1 MSSQKK
7 NLPLESVIFK
17 YLNSPLTTA
26 VPSQWSRF
34 WFRNCAEKD
43 SKVTILHL
51 KDNIYIKIR
60 NKKGTQKRFSYE
72 ELRYSET
79 ELTFPNTKDFF
90 ATLHHPFL
98 LNKLTPKSWVANGV
112 PILFQTLILEKLMLH
127 QYFKQHSHIKKGF
140 QISLLKCKVPGWEIF
155 RFSQNERK
163 NGMILGIKWWTN
175 MSEPRPILG
184 LYV

>member
-7 NLPLESVIFK
+7 LTSKISNLQLLEFSIN
-17 YLNSPLTTA
+17 NSSPF
-26 VPSQWSRF
+26 PMWC
-34 WFRNCAEKD
+34 WFGNYAEKD
-43 SKVTILHL
+43 SQVTILHL

-127 QYFKQHSHIKKGF
+127 QYFKQHFTHQKGVSNLPF
-140 QISLLKCKVPGWEIF
+140 KVQGS
-155 RFSQNERK
+155 R
-163 NGMILGIKWWTN
+163 LGN
-175 MSEPRPILG
+175 L
-184 LYV
+184 

>member
-7 NLPLESVIFK
+7 LTSKISNLQLFEFSIN
-17 YLNSPLTTA
+17 NSSPF
-26 VPSQWSRF
+26 PMWC
-34 WFRNCAEKD
+34 WFRNYAEKD
-43 SKVTILHL
+43 SQVTILHL

-112 PILFQTLILEKLMLH
+112 PILFQTLILEKLMLR
-127 QYFKQHSHIKKGF
+127 QYFKQHFTHQKGVSNLPF
-140 QISLLKCKVPGWEIF
+140 KVQGS
-155 RFSQNERK
+155 R
-163 NGMILGIKWWTN
+163 LGN
-175 MSEPRPILG
+175 L
-184 LYV
+184 

>member
-7 NLPLESVIFK
+7 LTSKISNLQLFEFSIN
-17 YLNSPLTTA
+17 NSSPF
-26 VPSQWSRF
+26 PMWC
-34 WFRNCAEKD
+34 WFRNYAEKD
-43 SKVTILHL
+43 SQVTILHL

-127 QYFKQHSHIKKGF
+127 QYFKQHFTHQKGVSNLPF
-140 QISLLKCKVPGWEIF
+140 KVQGS
-155 RFSQNERK
+155 R
-163 NGMILGIKWWTN
+163 LGN
-175 MSEPRPILG
+175 L
-184 LYV
+184 

>member
-1 MSSQKK
+1 M
-7 NLPLESVIFK
+7 
-17 YLNSPLTTA
+17 
-26 VPSQWSRF
+26 WC
-34 WFRNCAEKD
+34 WFRNYAEKD
-43 SKVTILHL
+43 SQVTILHL

-127 QYFKQHSHIKKGF
+127 QYFKQHFTHQKGVSNLPF
-140 QISLLKCKVPGWEIF
+140 KVQGS
-155 RFSQNERK
+155 R
-163 NGMILGIKWWTN
+163 LGN
-175 MSEPRPILG
+175 L
-184 LYV
+184 